1 MGKANLGFWVAAA
14 NGYPKGRS
22 LIGCRDAGLLR
33 VRLQLEGTQGLVDQG
48 SFGPCSSL
56 GDGEYHLRLPSSS
69 SPVGVAAPLAWP
81 PVASAADAV
90 SLASSN
96 GNAICNTCLPT
107 GSLWLPLPVFGP
119 HLLISAFSTCELL
132 SGYGPF
138 AVCCQTSRLR
148 THARRAS
155 SDGMAPLSR
164 SFIATMSHSDS
175 LPRRHLQL
183 ASGSLSLRLPA
194 GTSTSLL
201 SSTRSPLVTHASFHI
216 VPAATYLSDCHA
228 GLRQSVASSPIQV
241 GRFAVRAYQALQP
254 NVTLTS
260 LSPGPHSLQASF

>member
-1 MGKANLGFWVAAA
+1 MGKAKLGFWVAGG

-107 GSLWLPLPVFGP
+107 GSLWLPLPFGRTCSSLRSP
-119 HLLISAFSTCELL
+119 HVNCFPAIA
-132 SGYGPF
+132 F
-138 AVCCQTSRLR
+138 AVCCQTSIS
-148 THARRAS
+148 H
-155 SDGMAPLSR
+155 PLAVL
-164 SFIATMSHSDS
+164 FGQD
-175 LPRRHLQL
+175 
-183 ASGSLSLRLPA
+183 
-194 GTSTSLL
+194 
-201 SSTRSPLVTHASFHI
+201 
-216 VPAATYLSDCHA
+216 
-228 GLRQSVASSPIQV
+228 
-241 GRFAVRAYQALQP
+241 GRFHRLHCYYEPL
-254 NVTLTS
+254 
-260 LSPGPHSLQASF
+260 